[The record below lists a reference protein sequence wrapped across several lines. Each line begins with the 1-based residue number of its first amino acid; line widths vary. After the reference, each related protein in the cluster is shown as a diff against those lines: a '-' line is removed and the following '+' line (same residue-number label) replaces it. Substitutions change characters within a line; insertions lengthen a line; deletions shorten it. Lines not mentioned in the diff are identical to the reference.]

1 KLFHSAIPPIRSG
14 GMESH
19 RKPQNQRVLR
29 SLQIYPI
36 WVGSTPDLSKIQNQL
51 WFTLRLGSHPHRSLQ
66 DAWTA
71 HEGDTFSFEVIEE
84 LKGKDN
90 AYIRSATLKELL
102 AKWTAELKAVR
113 L

>member
-1 KLFHSAIPPIRSG
+1 MQRETRKAVTAAYKERTVTSG
-14 GMESH
+14 
-19 RKPQNQRVLR
+19 
-29 SLQIYPI
+29 IYVVRCVTSDQV

-71 HEGDTFSFEVIEE
+71 HGGDTFSFEVIEE
-84 LKGKDN
+84 LKDEDN
-90 AYIRSATLKELL
+90 AYVRSATLKELL
-102 AKWTAELKAVR
+102 AKWTAEIKAVR